1 MQSKYKIQLLRGNL
15 LVVAV
20 VLALWTAAAPPKVAL
35 VLWLSVGWLL
45 MTAML
50 LDFSHRRARGVP
62 WQLLPGVLLVGLIAA
77 APERHSLLIW
87 AWAALF
93 MLPQMNWVAAFNVSG
108 MALSLVLITP
118 QLSPPSSWLMALSL
132 GILSLLALSRAR
144 QLTDMNGTIRQRL
157 RLIPGF
163 NLWAREQLLRDL
175 PTEQTRCEREGIHGE
190 LLILRVKR
198 QKLWPVARQLCEQT
212 YYFENVYRLNNT
224 TLATLLLSRSP
235 KGATGRRERLLAE
248 LPDVT
253 DTRSIELI
261 DIETDSLDLSNL
273 TRSEPAN
280 SAQEA
285 V

>member
-15 LVVAV
+15 LAAAL
-20 VLALWTAAAPPKVAL
+20 VLALWTPAAPPKAAL

-62 WQLLPGVLLVGLIAA
+62 WQLLPGALLVGLIAA

-87 AWAALF
+87 AWAALI

-108 MALSLVLITP
+108 MALSLVLIAP
-118 QLSPPSSWLMALSL
+118 QLSPPSWWLMALSL
-132 GILSLLALSRAR
+132 GVLSLLALSRAR

-175 PTEQTRCEREGIHGE
+175 PIEQTRCEREGIHGE
-190 LLILRVKR
+190 LIILRVKR
-198 QKLWPVARQLCEQT
+198 QKLWHVARRLCEQT
-212 YYFENVYRLNNT
+212 YYFENVYRLNGT
-224 TLATLLLSRSP
+224 ALATLLLSPSP
-235 KGATGRRERLLAE
+235 KEAKGRRERLLAE
-248 LPDVT
+248 LPDIL
-253 DTRSIELI
+253 DNRSIELI
-261 DIETDSLDLSNL
+261 EIETDPLDLNHL
-273 TRSEPAN
+273 THYEPAN

>member
-15 LVVAV
+15 LTVAV

-108 MALSLVLITP
+108 MALSLVLIAP
-118 QLSPPSSWLMALSL
+118 QLSPPSSWLMTLSL

-190 LLILRVKR
+190 LLILRIKR

-212 YYFENVYRLNNT
+212 YYFENVYRLNST

-235 KGATGRRERLLAE
+235 KEAKGRRERLLAE
-248 LPDVT
+248 LPDVM
-253 DTRSIELI
+253 DNRSIELI
-261 DIETDSLDLSNL
+261 DIETNSLNLGDL
-273 TRSEPAN
+273 TRSEPTN

-285 V
+285 I